1 VRRRHNTPRYDPIVV
16 VADDMQPHMEYVAPN
31 LDGSEPEVA
40 EREPLRRV
48 IPRSASPLAPSV
60 RRRRAQ
66 GLNNV
71 PPPPVRRVRITDPT
85 QLVSLAPSGR
95 RFHAS
100 TCSFVQNR
108 EPILLELHRAMQR
121 GLVPCR
127 ACNIAVNS

>member
-1 VRRRHNTPRYDPIVV
+1 
-16 VADDMQPHMEYVAPN
+16 
-31 LDGSEPEVA
+31 
-40 EREPLRRV
+40 
-48 IPRSASPLAPSV
+48 
-60 RRRRAQ
+60 
-66 GLNNV
+66 
-71 PPPPVRRVRITDPT
+71 VRITDPT

-127 ACNIAVNS
+127 ACNIAALVHNITSEVDEDSMEHRVHLRLFVEAGAPRAE